1 MVSGFHTSTG
11 IGHMMNGGILII
23 KQLKYRRI
31 ALVLGVSL
39 LLVLLCACKQ
49 PQTDVLPAMIRVGE
63 EIYCSYEE
71 VWKPETQDLS
81 ACEKL
86 GVLTSAVLENESP
99 KRNLETNRGIQ
110 KGATVYRWSRN
121 ELLVLTGNEYW
132 IYRLKSWYQ
141 QNPDW
146 AKNA

>member
-1 MVSGFHTSTG
+1 MKRKWLST
-11 IGHMMNGGILII
+11 
-23 KQLKYRRI
+23 I

-39 LLVLLCACKQ
+39 LLVLLCACQQ
-49 PQTDVLPAMIRVGE
+49 PQTDVLPAMIQVEG
-63 EIYCSYEE
+63 EIYWSYEE
-71 VWKPETQDLS
+71 VREPETQALS

-99 KRNLETNRGIQ
+99 KRDMETNRESQ
-110 KGATVYRWSRN
+110 KGAAVYRWSQD

-132 IYRLKSWYQ
+132 VYRLKSWYQ

-146 AKNA
+146 YKNAESQ